1 MGLSSNN
8 SLQLLSVPFVR
19 LRRIRSGTPRAWPSP
34 AGTAAL
40 HRTNLYWHAFTVQY
54 FLLHHNMWHTLYS
67 LLYSLRMASSK
78 KTATSEGKKQTQA
91 HVSARLKKQLKNG
104 QEHVEGAI
112 YLRLHRAISWL
123 HAAEQNDQA
132 DERFVFLWIAFNACY
147 ANELVDLS
155 KTKSPETSMFSVFI
169 KRIIERDT
177 EQQIYKLLWVRYSQ
191 EIRLLLDNQY
201 IYKVYWDFIHG
212 VKTEHEFKRAFELS
226 NRQCVKA
233 FGKGNAVFFLIE
245 LLRRLYTLRNQVF
258 HGGATYNGR
267 VNREQINDASAIL
280 MRLVPI
286 IIEIMIEHKT
296 DDWGTVLYP
305 PINTP

>member
-1 MGLSSNN
+1 
-8 SLQLLSVPFVR
+8 
-19 LRRIRSGTPRAWPSP
+19 
-34 AGTAAL
+34 
-40 HRTNLYWHAFTVQY
+40 
-54 FLLHHNMWHTLYS
+54 
-67 LLYSLRMASSK
+67 MASSK
-78 KTATSEGKKQTQA
+78 KIASSVVKKQTEV

-104 QEHVEGAI
+104 QERVEGAI

-132 DERFVFLWIAFNACY
+132 DERFIFLWIAFNACY

-155 KTKSPETSMFSVFI
+155 KTKSPESSMFSVFI

-212 VKTEHEFKRAFELS
+212 TKTENEFKRAFELS

>member
-1 MGLSSNN
+1 
-8 SLQLLSVPFVR
+8 
-19 LRRIRSGTPRAWPSP
+19 
-34 AGTAAL
+34 
-40 HRTNLYWHAFTVQY
+40 
-54 FLLHHNMWHTLYS
+54 
-67 LLYSLRMASSK
+67 MASTK
-78 KTATSEGKKQTQA
+78 KIASSAGKKQA
-91 HVSARLKKQLKNG
+91 EVHVSARLKKQLKNG
-104 QEHVEGAI
+104 QDHVEGPI

-132 DERFVFLWIAFNACY
+132 DERFIFLWIAFNACY

-155 KTKSPETSMFSVFI
+155 KTKSPESSMFSQFI
-169 KRIIERDT
+169 KRIIESDK

-191 EIRLLLDNQY
+191 EIRLLIDNQY

-212 VKTEHEFKRAFELS
+212 VKTEEEFKKAFELS

-233 FGKGNAVFFLIE
+233 FEKGNAVFFLIE

-286 IIEIMIEHKT
+286 IIEIMIVNKT
-296 DDWGTVLYP
+296 EDWGTVLYP
-305 PINTP
+305 PINTPKLSG